1 MSHAHNVGP
10 EKTQNEPLQ
19 GWRGVIRAFATP
31 AAGVMFFLGFGSGL
45 PFLLVGVTLGIWLRE
60 AGVSL
65 VNIGLISIAS
75 WFYLVKFLWAPLL
88 DRFPLP
94 FLGRRRGWLLIS
106 QMGVAICLAALAL
119 IGPVN
124 EVLFIALI
132 TAASFFGATQD
143 IVVDAYRI
151 EIGNAAEQAALA
163 SVATLGYRI
172 GLIAAGVGA
181 LYTAEAFN
189 WQIAYF
195 AMAALM
201 LVPLIATIL
210 AAEPAYHAP
219 TRRINVGQSFTEP
232 FVDFFSRFG
241 APMALGVMI
250 FVGLS
255 KFPDQVI
262 GTMAGPFY
270 LDSGFTKAD
279 IATVSKLFGV
289 WIGIGGAMLGGA
301 GAAIFGIR
309 RMLLVGVIAVG
320 LSNLAFLAMAYN
332 PGELWAFYLAISA
345 DNLSQGF
352 GGVVLVAFISTLTS
366 QQHTATQ
373 FALLGSLAFLPG
385 KMASAVAG
393 YWVESLGYASFFV
406 VSSFTVLPAL
416 LLLLWLWPR
425 IGPKSLEPTVSAQEN
440 SPS

>member
-1 MSHAHNVGP
+1 MSDSAQDF
-10 EKTQNEPLQ
+10 K
-19 GWRGVIRAFATP
+19 GWRGIARAFATP
-31 AAGVMFFLGFGSGL
+31 AAGAMFFLGFGSGL

-60 AGVSL
+60 SGVSL

-75 WFYLVKFLWAPLL
+75 WFYLVKFLWAPLI
-88 DRFPLP
+88 DRYPLP
-94 FLGRRRGWLLIS
+94 FLGRRRGWLLVS
-106 QMGVAICLAALAL
+106 QLGVAVFLAAMAMV
-119 IGPVN
+119 GPGN
-124 EVLFIALI
+124 EVLFVVLI
-132 TAASFFGATQD
+132 TTVTFFGATQD

-151 EIGNAAEQAALA
+151 EIGSEAEQAALA

-181 LYTAEAFN
+181 LFTAEAMN
-189 WQIAYF
+189 WQFAYF

-201 LVPLIATIL
+201 LIPVLTTLL
-210 AAEPAYHAP
+210 AAEPSWQAP
-219 TRRINVGQSFTEP
+219 VRKVDLQQSFSEP
-232 FVDFFSRFG
+232 FVDFFARFG
-241 APMALGVMI
+241 APLAIALMV

-270 LDSGFTKAD
+270 LDSGFTKVD
-279 IATVSKLFGV
+279 IATVSKLYGV

-309 RMLLVGVIAVG
+309 RMLLVGIIAVG

-332 PGELWAFYLAISA
+332 PGKLWAFYLAISA

-385 KMASAVAG
+385 KVASSVAG
-393 YWVESLGYASFFV
+393 YWVESLGYASFFIA
-406 VSSFTVLPAL
+406 SSVTVLPAL

-425 IGPKSLEPTVSAQEN
+425 IVAPTSEIAAA
-440 SPS
+440 SD

>member
-1 MSHAHNVGP
+1 MS
-10 EKTQNEPLQ
+10 KTGEVSNRLRE
-19 GWRGVIRAFATP
+19 VARAFTTP
-31 AAGVMFFLGFGSGL
+31 AAGAMFFLGFGSGL

-60 AGVSL
+60 SGVSL

-75 WFYLVKFLWAPLL
+75 WFYLFKFLWAPLI

-94 FLGRRRGWLLIS
+94 FLGRRRGWMLVS
-106 QMGVAICLAALAL
+106 QLGVAVFLLAMAK
-119 IGPVN
+119 IGPAN
-124 EVLFIALI
+124 EPLFIAFI
-132 TAASFFGATQD
+132 CVASFFGATQD
-143 IVVDAYRI
+143 VVVDAYRI
-151 EIGNAAEQAALA
+151 EIGGPAEQAALA

-181 LYTAEAFN
+181 LFAAQALN
-189 WQIAYF
+189 WEIAYM

-201 LVPLIATIL
+201 LVPAIATL
-210 AAEPAYHAP
+210 FAAEPRWH
-219 TRRINVGQSFTEP
+219 GQARKIDLQHSFTEP
-232 FVDFFSRFG
+232 FIDFFKRFG
-241 APMALGVMI
+241 APMALALMI

-279 IATVSKLFGV
+279 IATVSKLYGV

-301 GAAIFGIR
+301 GAAAFGIR
-309 RMLLVGVIAVG
+309 PMLLIGVIAVG
-320 LSNLAFLAMAYN
+320 LSNMAFLAMAYN
-332 PGELWAFYLAISA
+332 PGKLWAFYLAISA

-385 KMASAVAG
+385 KMASSAAG

-406 VSSFTVLPAL
+406 ASSITVIPAL

-425 IGPKSLEPTVSAQEN
+425 INTGQIKPDVIDAKN
-440 SPS
+440 

>member
-1 MSHAHNVGP
+1 MCGVSTLSEANNVSNRL
-10 EKTQNEPLQ
+10 NEVL
-19 GWRGVIRAFATP
+19 RAFATP
-31 AAGVMFFLGFGSGL
+31 AAGAMFFLGFGSGL

-60 AGVSL
+60 SGVSL

-75 WFYLVKFLWAPLL
+75 WFYLFKFLWAPLI

-94 FLGRRRGWLLIS
+94 FLGRRRGWMLLS
-106 QMGVAICLAALAL
+106 QLGVALAL
-119 IGPVN
+119 LAMAQVGPAN
-124 EVLFIALI
+124 ESVFIALI
-132 TAASFFGATQD
+132 CIASFFGATQD
-143 IVVDAYRI
+143 VVVDAYRI
-151 EIGNAAEQAALA
+151 EIGGPAEQAALA

-181 LYTAEAFN
+181 LFAAQALN
-189 WQIAYF
+189 WEIAYL

-201 LVPLIATIL
+201 LLPPVATLL
-210 AAEPAYHAP
+210 ASEPTQRAEVRRVDVQHA
-219 TRRINVGQSFTEP
+219 FTEP
-232 FVDFFSRFG
+232 FVDFFKRFG
-241 APMALGVMI
+241 PAMAIALMI

-279 IATVSKLFGV
+279 IATVSKLYGV

-301 GAAIFGIR
+301 GAAAFGIR
-309 RMLLVGVIAVG
+309 PMLLIGVIAVG
-320 LSNLAFLAMAYN
+320 LSNIAFLAMAYN
-332 PGELWAFYLAISA
+332 PGKLWAFYLAISA

-385 KMASAVAG
+385 KVASSVAG
-393 YWVESLGYASFFV
+393 YWVESLGYASFFLT
-406 VSSFTVLPAL
+406 SSLTVIPAL
-416 LLLLWLWPR
+416 LVLLWLWKR
-425 IGPKSLEPTVSAQEN
+425 IDPAQIKQ
-440 SPS
+440 S